1 MEKIN
6 FTEVIKNKHFKT
18 LWTNQI
24 LLQLSYNILNF
35 TLLIW
40 VFRLTGSN
48 IAVSALMLATYLPG
62 VLFGIISGIIADR
75 ADKRRIVLFTDL
87 TLAML
92 FLVFLFSKTIF
103 VPLLINTFLVNS
115 LVQFFMPSESSAI
128 PTLVDKKHMFL
139 ANSLFSL
146 TLYGSIIV
154 GFTLGGPIYR
164 FFGINTIF
172 LLGAILLTLAYLLS
186 HNLPAIPASI
196 SSDQVNHPLDPKTWK
211 WLFNLTIEETKET
224 VAFMRGR
231 ISVIAAIGLLST
243 IQGIIGV
250 LAVVLPSYMER
261 VLRIHATD
269 SSYIVMFPLGL
280 GMVMGAY
287 LVGKFFHNR
296 PRRSLVIPSII
307 GAGLV
312 FLIIGSL
319 PTFVQLLG
327 SRELPLR
334 VYHLRPFS
342 LVPSLSAMFSASAF
356 LLGLFTV
363 SIVIPSQTVLQEN
376 TNDKNRGKIF
386 AVLSVFMTSFA
397 AIPVFLTGILSDIF
411 GVTPVFFSL
420 GIAVLFLG
428 ILALYPHLF
437 FEEEHLPFKIREF
450 LGLSHWAK
458 E

>member
-6 FTEVIKNKHFKT
+6 FASVVKNKNFKA

-35 TLLIW
+35 TLIIW

-87 TLAML
+87 ALAML
-92 FLVFLFSKTIF
+92 FLLFLFSKTIF
-103 VPLLINTFLVNS
+103 IPLLINTFLVNS

-128 PTLVDKKHMFL
+128 PSLVDRKHLFL

-186 HNLPAIPASI
+186 HSLPKIPASI
-196 SSDQVNHPLDPKTWK
+196 PSDQVNHPLDPKTWK
-211 WLFNLTIEETKET
+211 WLVNLTVEETKET
-224 VAFMRGR
+224 INFMRGR

-243 IQGIIGV
+243 VQGIIGV

-261 VLRIHATD
+261 VLRVHATD
-269 SSYIVMFPLGL
+269 SSYIVMFPLGM
-280 GMVMGAY
+280 GMVLGAY
-287 LVGKFFHNR
+287 LAGRFFHNR
-296 PRRSLVIPSII
+296 PRRSLVIPAVI
-307 GAGLV
+307 GAGIV
-312 FLIIGSL
+312 FLIVGAL
-319 PTFVQLLG
+319 PTFVRILG
-327 SRELPLR
+327 THELPLR
-334 VYHLRPFS
+334 VYNLRSFS
-342 LVPSLSAMFSASAF
+342 LVPSLSAMFSAAAF

-397 AIPVFLTGILSDIF
+397 AIPVFLTGVLSELF
-411 GVTPVFFSL
+411 GVTPVFFGL
-420 GIAVLFLG
+420 GILVLFLG
-428 ILALYPHLF
+428 LLASYPNLF
-437 FEEEHLPFKIREF
+437 FEEEHLPFKVREF